1 MTVDLTNPKSVAA
14 WVAIA
19 PERNRAQLAG
29 LRRLPLF
36 RPLLDAV
43 FEAQRQAR
51 AHLQETNT

>member
-1 MTVDLTNPKSVAA
+1 MTLDLNDPKSVAA

-43 FEAQRQAR
+43 FAAQREKGSQ
-51 AHLQETNT
+51 